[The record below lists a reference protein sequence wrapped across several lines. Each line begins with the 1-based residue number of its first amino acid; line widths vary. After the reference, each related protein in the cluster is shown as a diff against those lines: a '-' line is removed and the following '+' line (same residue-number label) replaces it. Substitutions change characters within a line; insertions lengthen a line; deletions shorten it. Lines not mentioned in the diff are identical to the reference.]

1 MLLAVLTA
9 AALLAVQAP
18 FGAAQNAAEE
28 GAAAS
33 GTAESWSLPSYSDWL
48 ARQGDAAEAKDTIRL
63 TAEDYL
69 SSQPG
74 NTAKAADGQILLGE
88 GTAASFTVTSPKGG
102 LYALRIGYEAVPGE
116 SQFSSVLELSLA
128 VNGETPYRECSRMTL
143 SRAFGHTQPAFEQ
156 DDSGNDVQP
165 DAQELTIPQEYTLSD
180 GSRLSSGGTVHFAPA
195 RGKHTHFHRRARR
208 YPAQLGR
215 AGSAGCGDE
224 LCGLPRRARR

>member
-74 NTAKAADGQILLGE
+74 NTAKAAMGRSCWARERRL
-88 GTAASFTVTSPKGG
+88 P
-102 LYALRIGYEAVPGE
+102 LR
-116 SQFSSVLELSLA
+116 
-128 VNGETPYRECSRMTL
+128 
-143 SRAFGHTQPAFEQ
+143 
-156 DDSGNDVQP
+156 
-165 DAQELTIPQEYTLSD
+165 
-180 GSRLSSGGTVHFAPA
+180 
-195 RGKHTHFHRRARR
+195 
-208 YPAQLGR
+208 
-215 AGSAGCGDE
+215 
-224 LCGLPRRARR
+224 